1 MLQTTIFHRIQR
13 RVGREHL
20 LLRQNLGETSGG
32 TLGLATLDLLLAK
45 LLLGVGS
52 GVGVKA
58 EHDLLVAQRVL
69 LLDVDTLGAGLT
81 LGGTDNSLDFRRVDQ
96 AGQVSVGNHGRGQE
110 EVLLE
115 SRGGGGGAVD
125 LVEGLEGGGGP
136 DDEAAEVTT
145 GGELEEVQG
154 ENRGGLN
161 TGDVAESLDE
171 LLAVDLGV
179 VDNQRT
185 AALAEAAVTQLTLTS
200 TELAGLLDL
209 DEVITSTKGLEEGNG
224 GLGLGQGSTLEGL
237 GLNNEGNLG
246 DLGDTVATGEEEG
259 GDGGSSQSRG
269 GSEALL
275 VQVELLVPLAPDLGG
290 SEHATGTALVTEGS
304 LTSTV
309 GTTTRD
315 TRNTGDST
323 TCCRARIIWSASIR
337 SMPIDIPRKNLL
349 RHPSTKMS
357 RFSS

>member
-224 GLGLGQGSTLEGL
+224 GLGLGESRAEGL
-237 GLNNEGNLG
+237 GLDNEGNLG
-246 DLGDTVATGEEEG
+246 DLGDAVATGEQEG
-259 GDGGSSQSRG
+259 GDGRGSQSRG

-275 VQVELLVPLAPDLGG
+275 VQVDLHMPLAPDLGG

-349 RHPSTKMS
+349 RHPSAKMS
-357 RFSS
+357 SFSS